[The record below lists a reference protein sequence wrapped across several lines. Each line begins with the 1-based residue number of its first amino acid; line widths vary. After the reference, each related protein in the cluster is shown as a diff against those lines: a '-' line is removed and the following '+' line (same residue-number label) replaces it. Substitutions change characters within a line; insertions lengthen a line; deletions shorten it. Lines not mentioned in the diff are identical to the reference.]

1 MNSLVEKIYT
11 KKHIDRINK
20 KNKLFGLSKN
30 YDVSELLLVHLVITL
45 FIFLIMVLFKVNI
58 ILDLIICYVYFVLA
72 EYLFFD
78 YRLNKRAKKLEKE
91 SIFYFQIL
99 SLNIESGNN
108 LVKAI
113 ELTSN
118 NIRNDLSNEFI
129 KVLDDIS
136 FGKSLNEALDD
147 LKYRIPSDTVNNIIL
162 NLIESN
168 IYGSNIVES
177 LTNQISYLSDKILLD
192 TKARINKMP
201 IKISLVSVFIFIP
214 LILLIILSPLIINII
229 NSK

>member
-11 KKHIDRINK
+11 KKHIEKINK

-30 YDVSELLLVHLVITL
+30 YDIYELLLTNLIIAL
-45 FIFLIMVLFKVNI
+45 FIFLILILFKVNI
-58 ILDLIICYVYFVLA
+58 ILDLIICIIYFILS

-78 YRLNKRAKKLEKE
+78 YRLAKRAKKLEKE

-129 KVLDDIS
+129 KVLDDVS

-147 LKYRIPSDTVNNIIL
+147 LKERIPSDTVNNIVL

-177 LTNQISYLSDKILLD
+177 LSNQISYLSDKILLD

-214 LILLIILSPLIINII
+214 LILLIILSPLVINII
-229 NSK
+229 NSR